1 MIPMETGLFI
11 LLFTYGF
18 SIAYHVMGS
27 TKFYMIKEF
36 DGKKALLGLY
46 QELGYFLFLLLLF
59 LVPQYVDLAELGIN
73 IDINLMV
80 SIVLIFPMMSA
91 LNDAYKK
98 ALELR
103 NIDIS
108 ELNKDLSDGAV
119 MNDEDLQNI
128 RATAAAP
135 TARQKNRVIP
145 MKVRK

>member
-1 MIPMETGLFI
+1 MISMNTGLFM

-18 SIAYHVMGS
+18 SISYHVMGS
-27 TKFYMIKEF
+27 TKFYMIREF
-36 DGKKALLGLY
+36 DWKKALLGIY
-46 QELGYFLFLLLLF
+46 QEIGYFLFLFLLF
-59 LVPQYVDLAELGIN
+59 LIPQYIDLAELGIN
-73 IDINLMV
+73 IDIQLMI
-80 SIVLIFPMMSA
+80 SIALVFPMMTA

-108 ELNKDLSDGAV
+108 ELNRERADGAV
-119 MNDEDLQNI
+119 MADTDLQRL

-135 TARQKNRVIP
+135 P